1 MSGRAYLCIDLK
13 SFYASVECVE
23 RGLNPMTAKLAVA
36 DPERGKGTICLAI
49 SPAMKAL
56 GIPNRCRVYQIPKNV
71 EYIMAPPRMKLY
83 IEYSADIYA
92 IYLKYIAKEDIHV
105 YSIDEAFIDVT
116 DYLGMYE
123 MSAKELALCIMEDI
137 KYSTGITATAGIGT
151 NLYLAKVALDILA
164 KHNNDNIAY
173 LDEELYRKKMWN
185 HKPIK
190 DFWRVGKGVAKR
202 LSKIGIMTMGD
213 VAKADEK
220 VLYKIFGVDAELL
233 IDHAW
238 GRESTTMADIKSY
251 KPKSKSLS
259 SSQVLLRDYGYEEG
273 MLILK
278 EMTDSLC
285 LDMLERGLVTESL
298 SVNIGYSFEYGH
310 DSSTGTQQMTVC
322 TNLYDFIIPYAVNL
336 YERIADKNIP
346 IRKISITFNNV
357 MDELYEQYDL
367 FTNPINAG
375 NEKNLQKA
383 VLNIKNRFGKNA
395 ILRGRDLLEQ
405 GTAIERNR
413 QIGGHRSGE

>member
-71 EYIMAPPRMKLY
+71 EYIMASPRMKLY

-375 NEKNLQKA
+375 NEKNLQRA

-395 ILRGRDLLEQ
+395 VLRGRDLLEQ